1 MSSSQPFS
9 DPAKTAHRTSL
20 KHQNQG
26 GNLHGLGSSKE
37 KLVSN
42 TRGLDSSKRRSRVKR
57 TIRRQQR
64 DSSGYSFTDALVE
77 SLADVAQAFLYPAEN
92 PHNNKDNANTTT
104 ETVEM
109 SGSDEVHSSQD
120 EEEDSSDDSIASS
133 TTERRGLD
141 TRTPPPNLV
150 GSPASFEPSSV
161 KRPIPV
167 VSSPRSGFE
176 PVFPSSFGMNQP
188 PPIARM
194 RAPPPESAPE
204 SSILSNDDRYGD
216 SFVADKHRK
225 WRRQIK
231 AQKKRLEGQEQD
243 DTSLLTTCGPCE
255 GKSSKSKEK
264 SSKGQEPVAILAQL
278 IRAPCADVED
288 VVTGCEE
295 EISVIDE
302 VVQEEEELLDNS
314 LIDQSDDDESTNYG
328 TSVASGESEY
338 SDERQS
344 DFTDERESDVTS
356 GTEHTEASSS
366 HVSSSGSTPA
376 LRGVLKASS
385 FGSSSVKSQTLIP
398 TEEEEDQSKSKNFIK
413 SFIQVSY
420 GRSCSL

>member
-1 MSSSQPFS
+1 
-9 DPAKTAHRTSL
+9 
-20 KHQNQG
+20 
-26 GNLHGLGSSKE
+26 
-37 KLVSN
+37 
-42 TRGLDSSKRRSRVKR
+42 VK
-57 TIRRQQR
+57 
-64 DSSGYSFTDALVE
+64 
-77 SLADVAQAFLYPAEN
+77 
-92 PHNNKDNANTTT
+92 
-104 ETVEM
+104 
-109 SGSDEVHSSQD
+109 
-120 EEEDSSDDSIASS
+120 
-133 TTERRGLD
+133 
-141 TRTPPPNLV
+141 
-150 GSPASFEPSSV
+150 
-161 KRPIPV
+161 
-167 VSSPRSGFE
+167 
-176 PVFPSSFGMNQP
+176 
-188 PPIARM
+188 
-194 RAPPPESAPE
+194 
-204 SSILSNDDRYGD
+204 
-216 SFVADKHRK
+216 
-225 WRRQIK
+225 
-231 AQKKRLEGQEQD
+231 
-243 DTSLLTTCGPCE
+243 
-255 GKSSKSKEK
+255 
-264 SSKGQEPVAILAQL
+264 
-278 IRAPCADVED
+278 D

-385 FGSSSVKSQTLIP
+385 FGSSSVKASSFGSSSVKSQTLIP